1 MVLRP
6 LPISHVAFLP
16 RQSPP
21 CHFLPPRFSALT
33 YHYFRKPVFAAIKLL
48 FLCESYSKKKRAL
61 WESVYAISC
70 LLFGKTA
77 WRGGYIWLLTFRY
90 LEEWEEQEFDCY
102 PPRKGL
108 HCPCLTELPLPAL
121 PTINFPPLPPSSEG
135 GTGGSLGY
143 PSLPLT
149 GFSPGLTAPDSCW
162 ESTSESAKLG

>member
-1 MVLRP
+1 MLRP

-61 WESVYAISC
+61 WESVYTISC

-121 PTINFPPLPPSSEG
+121 PTIDFPPLFLRPHRGALVGLWVIPLSPWLD
-135 GTGGSLGY
+135 SL
-143 PSLPLT
+143 L
-149 GFSPGLTAPDSCW
+149 A
-162 ESTSESAKLG
+162 